1 MQSTPRANAEP
12 VLLVMSALAFLQ
24 ILTAGSALGDV
35 IGKDT
40 AAFLVLL
47 VAALQAGVQFYV
59 RGQVTA
65 VANVVAQVDSA
76 GVVVAGPASALDD
89 GHRVEVIPAFQ

>member
-12 VLLVMSALAFLQ
+12 VLLVMSVLAFLQ
-24 ILTAGSALGDV
+24 ILTAGSALGDF

-47 VAALQAGVQFYV
+47 VAALQGAVQFYV
-59 RGQVTA
+59 RGQVTS
-65 VANVVAQVDSA
+65 VANVVAQVDPA
-76 GVVVAGPASALDD
+76 GVVVAGPASELDD
-89 GHRVEVIPAFQ
+89 GHRVEVVAAYK

>member
-12 VLLVMSALAFLQ
+12 VLITMSVLAFLQ

-40 AAFLVLL
+40 AAFLVLV
-47 VAALQAGVQFYV
+47 VAALQAAVQFYV

-65 VANVVAQVDSA
+65 VANVVAQVDPA
-76 GVVVAGPASALDD
+76 GVVVAGPASPIVD
-89 GHRVEVIPAFQ
+89 GRPVEVVPAL